1 VDELYKYS
9 FQEFLHLREDMRDL
23 YKAFGLRLKPN
34 DWNKGDMLE
43 WEWSIIKQ
51 LQDLLNKPYLTY
63 DDMKEI
69 ICTASGDQ
77 QAKINSRLWYDVF
90 AFYNF
95 VVEGIKRINEVEKQL
110 SYEPDSKEVGA
121 GIEEYNKFGWFVT
134 LDRLAGGDMLK
145 YDAIGK
151 QKFCDVFAKLLLN
164 KVDVEYNKRLMK
176 RQNV

>member
-1 VDELYKYS
+1 
-9 FQEFLHLREDMRDL
+9 
-23 YKAFGLRLKPN
+23 
-34 DWNKGDMLE
+34 MLE

-69 ICTASGDQ
+69 ICLASGDQ
-77 QAKINSRLWYDVF
+77 QVKINSRLWYDVF

-95 VVEGIKRINEVEKQL
+95 VVEGIKRINEIEKQL

-121 GIEEYNKFGWFVT
+121 GIEEYNQYSWFVT
-134 LDRLAGGDMLK
+134 LYRLANGDPLK

-151 QKFCDVFAKLLLN
+151 QQYAIIFSTLKLR
-164 KVDVEYNKRLMK
+164 KTDMEFEKRRML
-176 RQNV
+176 QNRFL